1 MKRILFV
8 MLALTFL
15 FAGFTVFA
23 GGQGE
28 AEEAGMEE
36 AKGDY
41 VVGISNSLFGNSW
54 RESMIDSMEEV
65 ANFYIE
71 KGMLKDYIVQQS
83 GPDVQTQIQQIRNM
97 INEGVD
103 LIVINPSSATGLTGV
118 IEEASDVGIPTIVM
132 DAELLGDDRELALS
146 VATDKFIETYE
157 SGSYIAEQMGGEGNV
172 ITLLGNAAYQ
182 PTQKRQQGFEAVYE
196 ENPGLNE
203 LAVAYGEWNQA
214 TAEAVMNDMVATYQN
229 IDAVM
234 TTGSMAMGALRAFM
248 NAGKELP
255 HITGDP
261 TVEFILFCK
270 EQMAAGAD
278 FEFAAPL
285 NPPGIGATALAIGI
299 YQLNGYE
306 LKDGLLENNV
316 FYYDL
321 ETDFISRDNIDEFL
335 GLYDGADP
343 SVWITEWA
351 SDDVVRTW
359 FK

>member
-8 MLALTFL
+8 MLALMFL
-15 FAGFTVFA
+15 LAGFTVFA

-28 AEEAGMEE
+28 AEAGE

-41 VVGISNSLFGNSW
+41 VIGISNSLFGNSW
-54 RESMIDSMEEV
+54 RESMIDSMKEV
-65 ANFYIE
+65 AEFYID
-71 KGMLKDYIVQQS
+71 KGMLKSYIVQQS

-103 LIVINPSSATGLTGV
+103 MIIINPASATGLTGV
-118 IEEASDVGIPTIVM
+118 IEEAADVGIPSIVM

-146 VATDKFIETYE
+146 VATDKFVETYT
-157 SGSYIAEQMGGEGNV
+157 SGSYIAEKMGGEGNV

-203 LAVAYGEWNQA
+203 LAVVYGEWNQA
-214 TAEAVMNDMVATYQN
+214 TAEAVMNDVVATYQD

-248 NAGKELP
+248 NAGKDLP

-270 EQMAAGAD
+270 EQMEAGAD

-306 LKDGLLENNV
+306 LKEDLLENNV

-321 ETDFISRDNIDEFL
+321 ETDFISRENIDRFL
-335 GLYDGADP
+335 DLYEGEDP

-351 SDDVVRTW
+351 SDDVVKTW
-359 FK
+359 FE

>member
-8 MLALTFL
+8 MLALMFL

-28 AEEAGMEE
+28 AEEGMEAE
-36 AKGDY
+36 GSDY
-41 VVGISNSLFGNSW
+41 VIGISNSLFGNSW
-54 RESMIDSMEEV
+54 RESMIDSMKEV
-65 ANFYIE
+65 ADYYIE
-71 KGMLKDYIVQQS
+71 QGMLGDYIIQQS

-103 LIVINPSSATGLTGV
+103 MIIINPASATGLTGV
-118 IEEASDVGIPTIVM
+118 IEEAADVGIPSIVM

-146 VATDKFIETYE
+146 VATDKFIETYT
-157 SGSYIAEQMGGEGNV
+157 SGTYIAEKMGGEGNV

-182 PTQKRQQGFEAVYE
+182 PTQKRQQGFEAVYDDF
-196 ENPGLNE
+196 PGLNE
-203 LAVAYGEWNQA
+203 LAVVYGEWNQA
-214 TAEAVMNDMVATYQN
+214 TAEAVMNDVVATYQD

-248 NAGKELP
+248 NAGKDLP

-285 NPPGIGATALAIGI
+285 NPPGIGATALAIGV

-306 LKDGLLENNV
+306 LKDDLLENNV

-321 ETDFISRDNIDEFL
+321 ETDFISRENIDRFL
-335 GLYDGADP
+335 DLYEGADP

-351 SDDVVRTW
+351 SDDVVQTW
-359 FK
+359 FE